1 MDVRQ
6 IRDFVAV
13 VRCSSFAAASRSL
26 RVSQPGLGYQVKQL
40 EEELQV
46 RLLQRHARG
55 VSLTRAG
62 EAFMDHAES
71 ILAAINNAKLAMA
84 AIANDDRRTI
94 RVGLAPSLQALGPLL
109 LASPHQN
116 ATKIWLKEAYSPEL
130 HEGLLGGDLDIA
142 ICLSVGK
149 PPLRT
154 IPIYSE
160 PLYVV
165 GPRVDISPQR
175 KRVTLAELAALP
187 LVLGCRARTPR
198 RLLDDAVAA
207 AGIKLTIDQE
217 VESQALLRSLVLHSG
232 RYTIAPY
239 GAFAEE
245 IGNNLLSAR
254 RIVGPEIRQAVN
266 AIYPASLPASMERS
280 VGQIVQLILNEA
292 PLPPDAINLVSMA
305 AE

>member
-1 MDVRQ
+1 VDVRQ

-13 VRCSSFAAASRSL
+13 VRCSSFAAASRNL

-84 AIANDDRRTI
+84 AIANDDRHKI

-109 LASPHQN
+109 LALPHQN
-116 ATKIWLKEAYSPEL
+116 AKIRLKEAYSLEL
-130 HEGLLGGDLDIA
+130 HQGLLEGSLDVA

-165 GPRVDISPQR
+165 GPKLDISPQR
-175 KRVTLAELAALP
+175 RRITVAELAALP

-207 AGIKLTIDQE
+207 VGIKLTIDQE
-217 VESQALLRSLVLHSG
+217 VESQALLRSLILHSG

-245 IGNNLLSAR
+245 IENRSLSAR
-254 RIVGPEIRQAVN
+254 RIVGPEIRQSVN
-266 AIYPASLPASMERS
+266 AIYPASLPAAVERS

>member
-1 MDVRQ
+1 
-6 IRDFVAV
+6 
-13 VRCSSFAAASRSL
+13 L

-55 VSLTRAG
+55 VSLTHAG
-62 EAFMDHAES
+62 ETFMDHAES

-84 AIANDDRRTI
+84 AIANDDRHKI
-94 RVGLAPSLQALGPLL
+94 RIGLAPSLQALGPLL
-109 LASPHQN
+109 LASPHQD
-116 ATKIWLKEAYSPEL
+116 AGKIQLKEAYSPEL
-130 HEGLLGGDLDIA
+130 HRGLTDGSLDIA
-142 ICLSVGK
+142 ICLTTGK

-165 GPRVDISPQR
+165 GPKTSPSSLR
-175 KRVTLAELAALP
+175 KQTTLAELAALP
-187 LVLGCRARTPR
+187 LVLGARARAPR
-198 RLLDDAVAA
+198 RLLDEAAAA
-207 AGIKLTIDQE
+207 AGFKLTVDQE

-232 RYTIAPY
+232 RYTVAPY

-245 IGNNLLSAR
+245 IENKSLSAR
-254 RIVGPEIRQAVN
+254 RIVGPEIRQSVN
-266 AIYPASLPASMERS
+266 AVYPASLPASVERS
-280 VGQIVQLILNEA
+280 VGRLVLSVLNEA
-292 PLPPDAINLVSMA
+292 PLPPDAINLLSIA

>member
-1 MDVRQ
+1 VDVRQ

-13 VRCSSFAAASRSL
+13 VRCSSFAAASRNL
-26 RVSQPGLGYQVKQL
+26 RVSQPGLGYQVRQL

-46 RLLQRHARG
+46 RLLHRHARG

-71 ILAAINNAKLAMA
+71 ILAAINNAKLAMT
-84 AIANDDRRTI
+84 AIADDDRRKI
-94 RVGLAPSLQALGPLL
+94 RVGLAPSLQALGPLF
-109 LASPHQN
+109 LASPHQSG
-116 ATKIWLKEAYSPEL
+116 TKIWLKEACASDL
-130 HEGLLGGDLDIA
+130 HQGLIEGSLDIA
-142 ICLSVGK
+142 ICLTTGK

-154 IPIYSE
+154 VPIYSE
-160 PLYVV
+160 PLYVI
-165 GPRVDISPQR
+165 GPKADRSSLR
-175 KRVTLAELAALP
+175 KRITLPELVGLP

-232 RYTIAPY
+232 WYTVAPY

-245 IGNNLLSAR
+245 IENKSLSAR
-254 RIVGPEIRQAVN
+254 RIVGPEIRQSVN
-266 AIYPASLPASMERS
+266 AVYPASLPASVERA

-292 PLPPDAINLVSMA
+292 PLPPDSINLVSIA

>member
-1 MDVRQ
+1 VDVRQ
-6 IRDFVAV
+6 IRDFIAV
-13 VRCSSFAAASRSL
+13 VRSSSFAAASRNL
-26 RVSQPGLGYQVKQL
+26 GVSQPGLGYQVKQL

-46 RLLQRHARG
+46 RLLRRHARG

-71 ILAAINNAKLAMA
+71 ILAAIANAKLAMA
-84 AIANDDRRTI
+84 AIANDDRHKI

-109 LASPHQN
+109 LTSPRQN
-116 ATKIWLKEAYSPEL
+116 PAKIWLKEAHPLEL
-130 HEGLLGGDLDIA
+130 HQELLEGGLDVA
-142 ICLSVGK
+142 ICLSTGK

-154 IPIYSE
+154 MPIYSE

-165 GPRVDISPQR
+165 GPRMDIAPQP
-175 KRVTLAELAALP
+175 KRIALAELAVLP
-187 LVLGCRARTPR
+187 LVLGCRAQTAR

-232 RYTIAPY
+232 RFTIAPY
-239 GAFAEE
+239 GAFVEE
-245 IGNNLLSAR
+245 IENKLLSVR
-254 RIVGPEIRQAVN
+254 RIVGPGFRQSVN
-266 AIYPASLPASMERS
+266 AIYPASLPAAVEKS
-280 VGQIVQLILNEA
+280 VGQIVQSILNAA
-292 PLPPDAINLVSMA
+292 PLPPDAINLASIA

>member
-13 VRCSSFAAASRSL
+13 VRCSSFAAASRNL

-84 AIANDDRRTI
+84 AIANDDRHKI

-109 LASPHQN
+109 LALPHQN
-116 ATKIWLKEAYSPEL
+116 AKIRLKEAYSLEL
-130 HEGLLGGDLDIA
+130 HQGLLEGSLDVA

-165 GPRVDISPQR
+165 GPKLDISPQR
-175 KRVTLAELAALP
+175 RRITVAELAALP

-207 AGIKLTIDQE
+207 VGIKLTIDQE
-217 VESQALLRSLVLHSG
+217 VESQALLRSLILHSG

-245 IGNNLLSAR
+245 IENRSLSAR
-254 RIVGPEIRQAVN
+254 RIVGPEIRQSVN
-266 AIYPASLPASMERS
+266 AIYPASLPAAVERS

>member
-13 VRCSSFAAASRSL
+13 VRCSSFAAASRNL

-84 AIANDDRRTI
+84 AIANDDRHKI
-94 RVGLAPSLQALGPLL
+94 RVGLTPSLQALGPLL
-109 LASPHQN
+109 LTSPHQHLD
-116 ATKIWLKEAYSPEL
+116 KIWLKEAHSLEL
-130 HEGLLGGDLDIA
+130 HQGLLEGSLDVA
-142 ICLSVGK
+142 ICLSNGK

-165 GPRVDISPQR
+165 GPRADISAKSR
-175 KRVTLAELAALP
+175 RITLAELAILP
-187 LVLGCRARTPR
+187 LVLECRAHTPR

-207 AGIKLTIDQE
+207 AGIKLRIDQE
-217 VESQALLRSLVLHSG
+217 VESQALLRSLILHSG
-232 RYTIAPY
+232 RFTVAPY
-239 GAFAEE
+239 GAFTQE
-245 IGNNLLSAR
+245 IANKSLSAR
-254 RIVGPEIRQAVN
+254 RIVGPEIRQCVN
-266 AIYPASLPASMERS
+266 AIYPASLPAAVERS
-280 VGQIVQLILNEA
+280 VAQIVQSILNAA
-292 PLPPDAINLVSMA
+292 PLPPDAINLVSIA

>member
-1 MDVRQ
+1 
-6 IRDFVAV
+6 
-13 VRCSSFAAASRSL
+13 
-26 RVSQPGLGYQVKQL
+26 VSQPGLGYQVKQL

-62 EAFMDHAES
+62 EAFMEHAES

-84 AIANDDRRTI
+84 AIANDDRHKI
-94 RVGLAPSLQALGPLL
+94 RIGLAPSLQALGPLL
-109 LASPHQN
+109 LASSPQSG
-116 ATKIWLKEAYSPEL
+116 AKIWLKEAYATEL
-130 HEGLLGGDLDIA
+130 HQGLIEGSLDIA
-142 ICLSVGK
+142 ICLSTGR

-154 IPIYSE
+154 VPIYSE
-160 PLYVV
+160 PLYLI
-165 GPRVDISPQR
+165 GPKADLSSLG
-175 KRVTLAELAALP
+175 KRIRLADLAALP

-217 VESQALLRSLVLHSG
+217 VESQALLRSLILHSG
-232 RYTIAPY
+232 RYTVAPY
-239 GAFAEE
+239 GAFTEE
-245 IGNNLLSAR
+245 IESKSLSAW
-254 RIVGPEIRQAVN
+254 RIVGPEIRQSVN
-266 AIYPASLPASMERS
+266 ALYPASLPASVEKS

-292 PLPPDAINLVSMA
+292 FLPPDAINLVSIA